1 MQVQWALE
9 TTQCS
14 SLELWLFFL
23 SRSCTELC
31 CCPIACRA
39 PSVCSQGAML
49 VQPVVCMAPKL
60 HSKRIKAVKGRKW
73 EQPDKL
79 ICSIKLSISV
89 TIQNETSPTELQPGG
104 ALEGLY
110 SSCQQHEGLLH
121 SLFIWNGFN
130 SSGSIHGFTF
140 PHCPDPIVSL
150 KFTFN

>member
-1 MQVQWALE
+1 MGIRNNAVQF
-9 TTQCS
+9 TGT
-14 SLELWLFFL
+14 LFF
-23 SRSCTELC
+23 SEQELH
-31 CCPIACRA
+31 RA
-39 PSVCSQGAML
+39 VLLPHCLQSTFSL
-49 VQPVVCMAPKL
+49 QPGCHVSAASGL
-60 HSKRIKAVKGRKW
+60 YAFHSKRKKAVKGRKW

-79 ICSIKLSISV
+79 ICSIKLSISI